1 MQRSHQKFGR
11 QPVIRS
17 VLPAEQ
23 INSGDLQQV
32 EVVLQQPIEK

>member
-11 QPVIRS
+11 KPVIRS
-17 VLPAEQ
+17 VRPAEQ
-23 INSGDLQQV
+23 INSGDWQQV